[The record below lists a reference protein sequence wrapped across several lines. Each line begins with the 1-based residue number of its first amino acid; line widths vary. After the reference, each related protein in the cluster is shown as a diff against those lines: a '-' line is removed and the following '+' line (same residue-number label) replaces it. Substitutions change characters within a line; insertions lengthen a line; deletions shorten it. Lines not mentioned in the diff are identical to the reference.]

1 MRQYRILQVHNF
13 YQIPGGED
21 VVVRNEKRLL
31 EEHGHKVYTYY
42 RSNEELR
49 KMGLWGKLRLPATAV
64 YSPKT
69 KREVQRLIKEH
80 RIDVVHVHNTLT
92 VVSPSVF
99 YAAFRC
105 HVPVVQTLHNFRMLC
120 PAGSFF
126 RDNRICEE
134 CLKGGLSCAVKHRCY
149 RNSKVQSLVSAAV
162 LKIHRILGTYRKVNF
177 ICLTEFNR
185 EKMLQ
190 LPGLI
195 DEKKVYV
202 KPNFTFREETAAEKK
217 EQTEK
222 AENLETA
229 EKTENAENLEPA
241 EKTEKAENLEPAK
254 KAEKAENPEPA
265 KKAENAE
272 NPESRS
278 SFAGEDYYLFVGRIE
293 ALKGVEVALK
303 AFELLPERNLYLAG
317 DGDLSEE
324 MKAYVREHGME
335 NIRFLG
341 RLDKDTLAD
350 CYRHAKALI
359 MSSQCY
365 ETFGMTAAEAYSYG
379 VPVIAGKIGNLDGMV
394 EDGVTGV
401 KFRYNS
407 PEDLAGKVKE
417 FERLDRSSLSRNARA
432 FYEARMLPEDNYR
445 KLMEIYE
452 KISDR
457 R

>member
-1 MRQYRILQVHNF
+1 MKQYRILQVHNF

-49 KMGLWGKLRLPATAV
+49 KMGLSGKLRLPFTAV
-64 YSPKT
+64 YSLKT
-69 KREVQRLIKEH
+69 KREVQKLIKEH
-80 RIDVVHVHNTLT
+80 QIDVVHVHNTLT

-134 CLKGGLSCAVKHRCY
+134 CVNGSLSCAVKHSCY
-149 RNSKVQSLVSAAV
+149 RNSKAQSLVSAAV
-162 LKIHRILGTYRKVNF
+162 LTIHRILGTYRKVNF

-185 EKMLQ
+185 QKMLQ
-190 LPGLI
+190 QPGLM
-195 DEKKVYV
+195 DEKKVYI
-202 KPNFTFREETAAEKK
+202 KPNFTFREGAHT
-217 EQTEK
+217 EQTESIGGTEHIEK
-222 AENLETA
+222 SETSEMP
-229 EKTENAENLEPA
+229 EKLATAG
-241 EKTEKAENLEPAK
+241 TGSTVITH
-254 KAEKAENPEPA
+254 ENPEQT
-265 KKAENAE
+265 
-272 NPESRS
+272 PEK
-278 SFAGEDYYLFVGRIE
+278 FAGEEYYLFVGRIE

-317 DGDLSEE
+317 DGDLLEE
-324 MKAYVREHGME
+324 MKVYVKAHGMK
-335 NIRFLG
+335 NIKFLG
-341 RLDKDTLAD
+341 RLEKDTMAD
-350 CYRHAKALI
+350 CYRHASALI

-379 VPVIAGKIGNLDGMV
+379 VPVIAGRIGNLDGMV
-394 EDGVTGV
+394 EEGVTGV
-401 KFRYNS
+401 KFQYNS
-407 PEDLAGKVKE
+407 PEDLAEKVKA
-417 FERLDRSSLSRNARA
+417 FEQLDRSSLSRNAKA

-452 KISDR
+452 DISDGR
-457 R
+457 